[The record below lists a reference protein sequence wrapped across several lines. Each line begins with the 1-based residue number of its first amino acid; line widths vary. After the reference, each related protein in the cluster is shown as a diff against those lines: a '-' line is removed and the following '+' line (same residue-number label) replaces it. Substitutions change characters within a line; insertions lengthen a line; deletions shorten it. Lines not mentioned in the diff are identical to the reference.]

1 MVLTLL
7 LFCRIKFILIIRV
20 FFFLFFFMSYSTRLQ
35 MWTLRP
41 YVYTVGKSSD
51 ELLVLAMPVL
61 SV

>member
-1 MVLTLL
+1 
-7 LFCRIKFILIIRV
+7 
-20 FFFLFFFMSYSTRLQ
+20 MSYSTPLQ